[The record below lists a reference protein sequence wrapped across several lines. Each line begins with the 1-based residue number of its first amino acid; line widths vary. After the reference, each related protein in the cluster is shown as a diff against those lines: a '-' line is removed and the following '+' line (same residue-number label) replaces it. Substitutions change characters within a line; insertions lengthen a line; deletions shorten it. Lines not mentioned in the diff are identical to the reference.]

1 MAHNTGSR
9 ESAKKKCIKKLGE
22 ESAARRE
29 SRKTMRLRNN
39 RDRRENKKKKWKEKR
54 NACNIG
60 NN

>member
-9 ESAKKKCIKKLGE
+9 ESAKKKTYKKLGE
-22 ESAARRE
+22 ELAARRE

-54 NACNIG
+54 NAYNIG